1 MMCPN
6 YLFCPELDERM
17 QKLTKKKIRKQQIC
31 VERCEVN
38 CSIIIQNITK
48 TTFANED
55 GLEMYFEQRRSGGG
69 EDVVESVVMLGDS
82 SAKITFVNPSG
93 M

>member
-1 MMCPN
+1 MDDKPKASTQ
-6 YLFCPELDERM
+6 DET
-17 QKLTKKKIRKQQIC
+17 LA
-31 VERCEVN
+31 
-38 CSIIIQNITK
+38 

-82 SAKITFVNPSG
+82 SAKITFINPSG

>member
-1 MMCPN
+1 
-6 YLFCPELDERM
+6 
-17 QKLTKKKIRKQQIC
+17 
-31 VERCEVN
+31 
-38 CSIIIQNITK
+38 
-48 TTFANED
+48 
-55 GLEMYFEQRRSGGG
+55 MYFEQRRSGGG